1 MLGRVAKQYLRN
13 MAIIAH
19 VDHGKTTLLD
29 SILKQSGLMAP
40 SMDKLELEKERGITI
55 LSKCTSLT
63 YNNHVFNFV
72 DTPGHA
78 DFGGQVERIMNIVD
92 GVLLVVCATEGPM
105 PQTRYVLS
113 KALSQKLKPI
123 VVINKMDRS
132 TASPADVENKVFDLF
147 CSLDASEDMMDY
159 PVIYASGREGW
170 VSNAINGEKYDTKYL
185 LDRIINHFPHPLESE
200 EGNFKML
207 VSMTEANPYFGK
219 FLIGKINNGE
229 IKVGDPLYAVTD
241 KGKSRSVGKVMK
253 IQKNLGQT
261 PVDME
266 SAGAG
271 DIISIAG
278 IDCSVND
285 TISNNAEI
293 VPIPSLFIDQ
303 PTVTLNLSVNDSPFH
318 STEGSKNTFQT
329 LKDRLF
335 LEATNDVALR
345 VRERS
350 GYMEVS
356 GRGEL
361 HLGVLL
367 EQLRREDF
375 EFMVEAPTVVTV
387 KNSEGK
393 DTEPIER
400 VKIEVD
406 SKHSNTI
413 TEAFMNRNAEF
424 VDMEELPGNITR
436 LLFKITTRQMMGL
449 KKYLVGLTKGEIS
462 MESEITGYE
471 VAEDLTRSRSTGVII
486 ATHNGICTEYGLS
499 HLEEKGVS
507 FVLPGTKV
515 YAGMVV
521 GEVVG
526 ESELELNPAKEKRL
540 TNIRSAGR
548 DDNIKLS
555 PPKVFTI
562 EEAFTYI
569 QDDELVEIT
578 PKNIRIRKKELN
590 PNLRRRDNKIRK
602 QAGK

>member
-1 MLGRVAKQYLRN
+1 
-13 MAIIAH
+13 
-19 VDHGKTTLLD
+19 
-29 SILKQSGLMAP
+29 
-40 SMDKLELEKERGITI
+40 
-55 LSKCTSLT
+55 
-63 YNNHVFNFV
+63 
-72 DTPGHA
+72 
-78 DFGGQVERIMNIVD
+78 
-92 GVLLVVCATEGPM
+92 
-105 PQTRYVLS
+105 
-113 KALSQKLKPI
+113 
-123 VVINKMDRS
+123 
-132 TASPADVENKVFDLF
+132 
-147 CSLDASEDMMDY
+147 
-159 PVIYASGREGW
+159 
-170 VSNAINGEKYDTKYL
+170 
-185 LDRIINHFPHPLESE
+185 
-200 EGNFKML
+200 
-207 VSMTEANPYFGK
+207 
-219 FLIGKINNGE
+219 
-229 IKVGDPLYAVTD
+229 
-241 KGKSRSVGKVMK
+241 
-253 IQKNLGQT
+253 
-261 PVDME
+261 
-266 SAGAG
+266 
-271 DIISIAG
+271 
-278 IDCSVND
+278 
-285 TISNNAEI
+285 
-293 VPIPSLFIDQ
+293 
-303 PTVTLNLSVNDSPFH
+303 
-318 STEGSKNTFQT
+318 
-329 LKDRLF
+329 
-335 LEATNDVALR
+335 
-345 VRERS
+345 
-350 GYMEVS
+350 MEVS

-361 HLGVLL
+361 HLGILL

-387 KNSEGK
+387 KNSEGQ

-406 SKHSNTI
+406 SKHSNAI

-471 VAEDLTRSRSTGVII
+471 LAEDLTRSRSTGVIV
-486 ATHNGICTEYGLS
+486 ATHNGICSEYGLS

-515 YAGMVV
+515 YAGMIV
-521 GEVVG
+521 GEIVG

-548 DDNIKLS
+548 DENIKLS